1 MAMSQEV
8 MLLWNHTESLALD
21 PQGNIHV
28 AANGSDTIKIFTPKG
43 TYVRSYKDI
52 KGPFGIVIDEEGY
65 SLVNEYS
72 GNCLSIFDC
81 QGNKVH
87 TVSNINIPRGVILD
101 PKSGSLYVAN
111 CGANTVFKY
120 SL

>member
-1 MAMSQEV
+1 MSD
-8 MLLWNHTESLALD
+8 H
-21 PQGNIHV
+21 IR
-28 AANGSDTIKIFTPKG
+28 I
-43 TYVRSYKDI
+43 DI

-72 GNCLSIFDC
+72 ANCLSIFDC

-87 TVSNINIPRGVILD
+87 TVSNLNIPRGVILD

-111 CGANTVFKY
+111 CGA
-120 SL
+120 L